1 MNTPRSLFSRLLGYM
16 SLIICSYGLLI
27 YWLMSYN
34 ATSFF
39 IIAITLVAIG
49 TTAMLIKHSLAPL
62 REMINAMDVGVRSF
76 KNNDFSITI
85 HNKQYD
91 ELGKLLDTFNEL
103 SQVLREQRLTLFQ
116 REQLLNRVIQETPV
130 AIMLTNDKDRIM
142 LSNTAAKHL
151 LGYHQRLDGELL
163 PELID
168 GMPTALQQATR
179 DKRSGLFSEMLAN
192 EKISY
197 SLTCHHLTLN
207 NKSHQLFLY
216 KNLTKDISRK
226 ESDIWKKAIRLI
238 SHELNNSLAPLKS
251 LTSSAKK
258 IIEAPEHLSMLPSVL
273 DTISERIES
282 LHVFLT
288 QYATYA
294 RLPAPKMRSINLNEL
309 AVNVAGL
316 MNVKVSV
323 SAHPILVDGDK
334 AQLEQALLNLIK
346 NATESGSELERIE
359 VNLIQQQE
367 QTLLSVTDGG
377 QGMSEQQLQQALLPF
392 YTTKHQGSGL
402 GLALC
407 NDIVIAHA
415 GKLTIRNLESEEI
428 IIGLQVAITLPLSK
442 LNSVNLNGVS
452 TRGC

>member
-91 ELGKLLDTFNEL
+91 ELGKLLDTYNEL

-294 RLPAPKMRSINLNEL
+294 RLPAPKMQSINLNEL

-359 VNLIQQQE
+359 VSLSQQQE

-407 NDIVIAHA
+407 NDIVVAHA

-428 IIGLQVAITLPLSK
+428 TIGLQVVITLPLSK

-452 TRGC
+452 TS

>member
-1 MNTPRSLFSRLLGYM
+1 
-16 SLIICSYGLLI
+16 
-27 YWLMSYN
+27 MSYN

-91 ELGKLLDTFNEL
+91 ELGKLLDTYNEL

-258 IIEAPEHLSMLPSVL
+258 IIDAPEHLSMLPSVL

-294 RLPAPKMRSINLNEL
+294 RLPAPKMQSINLNEL

-359 VNLIQQQE
+359 VSLSQQQE

-407 NDIVIAHA
+407 NDIVVAHA

-428 IIGLQVAITLPLSK
+428 TIGLQVVITLPLSK

-452 TRGC
+452 TS

>member
-1 MNTPRSLFSRLLGYM
+1 
-16 SLIICSYGLLI
+16 
-27 YWLMSYN
+27 MSYN

-258 IIEAPEHLSMLPSVL
+258 IIDAPEHLSMLPSVL

-294 RLPAPKMRSINLNEL
+294 RLPAPKMQSINLNEL

-359 VNLIQQQE
+359 VSLSQQQE

-407 NDIVIAHA
+407 NDIVVAHA

-428 IIGLQVAITLPLSK
+428 TIGLQVVITLPLSK

-452 TRGC
+452 TS

>member
-16 SLIICSYGLLI
+16 ALIICSYGLLI

-39 IIAITLVAIG
+39 IIVITLLAIG
-49 TTAMLIKHSLAPL
+49 TTAVLIKHSLAPL
-62 REMINAMDVGVRSF
+62 REMIDAMDVGVRSF

-130 AIMLTNDKDRIM
+130 AIMLTNDNERIM

-168 GMPTALQQATR
+168 GMPATLQQATR
-179 DKRSGLFSEMLAN
+179 DKRSGLFSEMSAN

-258 IIEAPEHLSMLPSVL
+258 IIDAPAHLSMLPSVL
-273 DTISERIES
+273 DTIGERIES

-294 RLPAPKMRSINLNEL
+294 RLPAPKMQSINLNEL
-309 AVNVAGL
+309 VASVAGL
-316 MNVKVSV
+316 MNVKGKVS
-323 SAHPILVDGDK
+323 SEPIIINGDK

-359 VNLIQQQE
+359 VNLSQQQE
-367 QTLLSVTDGG
+367 QTLLLVTDGG

-415 GKLTIRNLESEEI
+415 GKLTISNLVREEKI
-428 IIGLQVAITLPLSK
+428 SGLQVAITLPLSK
-442 LNSVNLNGVS
+442 LNSAN
-452 TRGC
+452 

>member
-1 MNTPRSLFSRLLGYM
+1 MNSPRSLFRRLLGYM
-16 SLIICSYGLLI
+16 SLVISGYGLLI
-27 YWLMSYN
+27 YILMSYS
-34 ATSFF
+34 ATSLFIVMITFF
-39 IIAITLVAIG
+39 AFGV
-49 TTAMLIKHSLAPL
+49 TAMFIKRSLIPL
-62 REMINAMDVGVRSF
+62 QELMDAMDVGVRSF

-91 ELGKLLDTFNEL
+91 ELGQLLDTFNEL

-130 AIMLTNDKDRIM
+130 AIMLTDNRNRIM
-142 LSNTAAKHL
+142 LSNTAAKNL
-151 LGYHQRLDGELL
+151 LDYHQRLDGELL
-163 PELID
+163 PQLID
-168 GMPTALQQATR
+168 GMPAALQQATR

-197 SLTCHHLTLN
+197 SLTCHHLILN
-207 NKSHQLFLY
+207 NQSHQLFLY

-258 IIEAPEHLSMLPSVL
+258 IIDAPEHLSILPNVL
-273 DTISERIES
+273 DTISDRIES

-294 RLPAPKMRSINLNEL
+294 RLPSPKMQSINLNEL
-309 AVNVAGL
+309 VMSVAGL
-316 MNVKVSV
+316 MNVRANISLE
-323 SAHPILVDGDK
+323 IIIVDGDK

-346 NATESGSELERIE
+346 NASESGSVVEGIE
-359 VNLIQQQE
+359 VS
-367 QTLLSVTDGG
+367 LLEEHDQAILMVTDSG

-415 GKLTIRNLESEEI
+415 GKLTISNLYKE
-428 IIGLQVAITLPLSK
+428 GLISGLKVAMSLPISDK
-442 LNSVNLNGVS
+442 GKGNS
-452 TRGC
+452 

>member
-1 MNTPRSLFSRLLGYM
+1 MNSPRSLFCRLLGYM
-16 SLIICSYGLLI
+16 SLVISGYGLLI
-27 YWLMSYN
+27 YILMSYS
-34 ATSFF
+34 ATSLFIVMITFF
-39 IIAITLVAIG
+39 AFGV
-49 TTAMLIKHSLAPL
+49 TAMFIKRSLIPL
-62 REMINAMDVGVRSF
+62 QELMDAMDVGVRSF

-91 ELGKLLDTFNEL
+91 ELGQLLDTFNEL

-130 AIMLTNDKDRIM
+130 AIMLTDNRNRIM
-142 LSNTAAKHL
+142 LSNTAAKNL
-151 LGYHQRLDGELL
+151 LDYHQRLDGELL
-163 PELID
+163 PQLID
-168 GMPTALQQATR
+168 GMPAALQQATR

-197 SLTCHHLTLN
+197 SLTCHHLILN
-207 NKSHQLFLY
+207 NQSHQLFLY

-258 IIEAPEHLSMLPSVL
+258 IIDAPEHLSILPNVL
-273 DTISERIES
+273 DTISDRIES

-294 RLPAPKMRSINLNEL
+294 RLPSPKMQSINLNEL
-309 AVNVAGL
+309 VMSVAGL
-316 MNVKVSV
+316 MNVRANISLE
-323 SAHPILVDGDK
+323 IIIVDGDK

-346 NATESGSELERIE
+346 NASESGSVVEGIE
-359 VNLIQQQE
+359 VS
-367 QTLLSVTDGG
+367 LLEEHDQAILMVTDSG

-415 GKLTIRNLESEEI
+415 GKLTISNLYKE
-428 IIGLQVAITLPLSK
+428 GLISGLKVAMSLPISDK
-442 LNSVNLNGVS
+442 GKGNS
-452 TRGC
+452 

>member
-1 MNTPRSLFSRLLGYM
+1 
-16 SLIICSYGLLI
+16 
-27 YWLMSYN
+27 MSYN

-91 ELGKLLDTFNEL
+91 ELGKLLDTYNEL

-294 RLPAPKMRSINLNEL
+294 RLPAPKMQSINLNEL

-359 VNLIQQQE
+359 VSLSQQQE

-407 NDIVIAHA
+407 NDIVVAHA

-428 IIGLQVAITLPLSK
+428 TIGLQVVITLPLSK

-452 TRGC
+452 TS

>member
-1 MNTPRSLFSRLLGYM
+1 
-16 SLIICSYGLLI
+16 
-27 YWLMSYN
+27 MSYN

-294 RLPAPKMRSINLNEL
+294 RLPAPKMQSINLNEL

-359 VNLIQQQE
+359 VSLSQQQE

-407 NDIVIAHA
+407 NDIVVAHA

-428 IIGLQVAITLPLSK
+428 TIGLQVVITLPLSK

-452 TRGC
+452 TS

>member
-294 RLPAPKMRSINLNEL
+294 RLPAPKMQSINLNEL

-359 VNLIQQQE
+359 VSLSQQQE

-407 NDIVIAHA
+407 NDIVVAHA

-428 IIGLQVAITLPLSK
+428 TIGLQVVITLPLSK

-452 TRGC
+452 TS